1 MRHDHWRDS
10 GAGVANGNALLA
22 GPLEWTHPQILT
34 GATVKREIVP
44 APGAGLILIP
54 SRLIVLQNFGVA
66 YTQARWWSAWFAT
79 QNLFQANTIDTQT
92 VGIAIDNMDDAP
104 SYGALTAEARLCT
117 SRSAMT
123 GRARSCRS
131 AIVSVKRSVLILAS
145 RSRAAARDGCGR
157 MRTRSPANSAICRP
171 AV

>member
-66 YTQARWWSAWFAT
+66 YTQA
-79 QNLFQANTIDTQT
+79 

-104 SYGALTAEARLCT
+104 SYGALTAEAQFVNVNLVIGLN
-117 SRSAMT
+117 ANPT
-123 GRARSCRS
+123 GGAVGNL
-131 AIVSVKRSVLILAS
+131 AWQWLEYFILE
-145 RSRAAARDGCGR
+145 R
-157 MRTRSPANSAICRP
+157 
-171 AV
+171 

>member
-104 SYGALTAEARLCT
+104 SYGALTAEAQFVNVNLVIGLN
-117 SRSAMT
+117 ANPT
-123 GRARSCRS
+123 GGAVGNL
-131 AIVSVKRSVLILAS
+131 AWQWLEYFILE
-145 RSRAAARDGCGR
+145 R
-157 MRTRSPANSAICRP
+157 
-171 AV
+171 